1 MSINLAESLVPPA
14 VAPRHIP
21 GRPHISTVWRWM
33 TRGCRGITLES
44 IVCAGRRFTS
54 LEAIERFVAATTAAA
69 AGEPPPTRTPRQ
81 RERAIVD
88 AERRFADGEPPRR
101 HRPSQHKRAI
111 PDADD
116 KLADGP

>member
-1 MSINLAESLVPPA
+1 MSISLSESLVSPV

-21 GRPHISTVWRWM
+21 GRPHVSTVWRWM

-81 RERAIVD
+81 RERAIAD
-88 AERRFADGEPPRR
+88 AEHKIAQQVKPRPRR
-101 HRPSQHKRAI
+101 AASGKRIGPEANDTQS
-111 PDADD
+111 DAS
-116 KLADGP
+116 